1 MQKTIV
7 TLVLVTLSIIT
18 INAQQKFNTSQLK
31 EDFNIL
37 KVATAE
43 LSPNITESEKQ
54 ALYQSLS
61 KKEEQLKGKSM
72 STVEFFRFL
81 MTVENIANLDDHAT
95 FALPNDVMMEL
106 LGENKVLFPI
116 PIVVIGHQL
125 VVNHREMPI
134 PYGSIITAINQKSV
148 ASILDDFI
156 KPNSTYDQRNVEQMF
171 NLMYLTKYGK
181 TDEFFVEYQEPNS
194 NQKKQITLKGVD
206 VKTYTKSTENQVFP
220 LNKQALN
227 NVINAFTAPIPDTY
241 FLQLN
246 SFTTPD
252 GKLDSQGYFYD
263 AFSKIFKEIKEKNI
277 KNLVIDLR
285 YNGGGNVAIP
295 SMLYYF
301 IGKKKITEE
310 IRLTL
315 PDFDFPYQENITA
328 VDYQPINKNQLPEVI
343 ANLKKD
349 FKKKGNHFENLI
361 EIDVNP
367 KGNEFLFTGNVYL
380 LVGGKTFSSA
390 SYFSAIFRAFNL
402 GKIIG
407 EQVGGSHHNM
417 TAGRQFT
424 YTLPNTK
431 IELTMPVELFK
442 LSEYISKNAPNK
454 HVQPDVTISDDKK
467 YEYFIKEKDWEIE
480 KVAEMITKN
489 K

>member
-1 MQKTIV
+1 MKKIN
-7 TLVLVTLSIIT
+7 TLLVFTLFGLVN
-18 INAQQKFNTSQLK
+18 INAQQKFNTSQLE

-54 ALYQSLS
+54 DLYQSLS

-72 STVEFFRFL
+72 SSVEFFRFL
-81 MTVENIANLDDHAT
+81 MKHENKANLDDHAT

-116 PIVVIGHQL
+116 PIVVMGHQL
-125 VVNHREMPI
+125 VVNHKEMPI

-148 ASILDDFI
+148 PTILDDFI

-171 NLMYLTKYGK
+171 NLMYLIKYGK
-181 TDEFFVEYQEPNS
+181 TDEFIVEYQEPNS

-206 VKTYTKSTENQVFP
+206 IETYTKSTENQVYP
-220 LNKQALN
+220 LNKQALG
-227 NVINAFTAPIPDTY
+227 NVINAFAAPIPNTY
-241 FLQLN
+241 YLQLN
-246 SFTTPD
+246 SFSAPE
-252 GKLDSQGYFYD
+252 GLDNQTYFYN
-263 AFSKIFKEIKEKNI
+263 AFSEIFKEIKEKKS

-301 IGKKKITEE
+301 IGKKKFTEE
-310 IRLTL
+310 IRLTI

-328 VDYQPINKNQLPEVI
+328 VDFIPINKNQMPEVI

-367 KGNEFLFTGNVYL
+367 EGNEFLFTGNVYL
-380 LVGGKTFSSA
+380 LVGGRTFSSA
-390 SYFSAIFRAFNL
+390 SYFSGMFRAFNR

-417 TAGRQFT
+417 TAGRQLT

-431 IELTMPVELFK
+431 IELTMPVALYQ
-442 LSEYISKNAPNK
+442 LSEYIAKNAPNK
-454 HVQPDVTISDDKK
+454 HVQPDVSISDDKK
-467 YEYFIKEKDWEIE
+467 YDYLVKEKDWEIE
-480 KVAEMITKN
+480 KVAEMIMKN